1 MRFEIMRINEVI
13 IAEGKYDEAAIKQVC
28 DATVITTRGFRIFKD
43 AELRS
48 WIRDI
53 AKKRGIIVLTDSDG
67 AGFKIRQYIESFVDK
82 KYIKNAYIPTIKGKE
97 SRKEKP
103 SAEGLL
109 GVEGVPKDAIISA
122 LEKAGATPSE
132 FSGEKITKTDLY
144 AAGIYGKDNCVE
156 RKRALLS
163 RLSLPLRLS
172 NTKLVEALNMTAT
185 KEEFEQLVKEL

>member
-1 MRFEIMRINEVI
+1 MRINEVI

-144 AAGIYGKDNCVE
+144 AAEIYGKDNCVE

-163 RLSLPLRLS
+163 RLSLPPRLS
-172 NTKLVEALNMTAT
+172 NTKLVEALNMTVT

>member
-1 MRFEIMRINEVI
+1 MRINEVI

-43 AELRS
+43 AELRK

-109 GVEGVPKDAIISA
+109 GVEGVPKDVIISA

-172 NTKLVEALNMTAT
+172 NTKLVEALNMTVT